1 MYRWYCVYVV
11 HMVLVYVWY
20 HMHVVDVVLWA
31 RGIMYM
37 HHVVMVLQHVYS
49 LSSTLYRYIH
59 WVVFHIG
66 YGWMHCIVY
75 TGCRCTCCISGIG
88 ACIAW

>member
-1 MYRWYCVYVV
+1 MPCEVIVCNLGLHSAIGCYDDN
-11 HMVLVYVWY
+11 MLAEIEQE
-20 HMHVVDVVLWA
+20 MQII
-31 RGIMYM
+31 IMR
-37 HHVVMVLQHVYS
+37 LQHVYS

-75 TGCRCTCCISGIG
+75 TGCRCMFCMKR
-88 ACIAW
+88 